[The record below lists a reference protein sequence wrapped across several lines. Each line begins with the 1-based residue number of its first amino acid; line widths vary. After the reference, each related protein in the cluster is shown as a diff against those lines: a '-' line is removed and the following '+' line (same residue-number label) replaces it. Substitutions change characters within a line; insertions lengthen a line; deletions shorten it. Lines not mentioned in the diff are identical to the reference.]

1 LWLWLLSFSI
11 PVLTGC
17 AVFYY
22 FCIIVPTEAQR
33 EKHEKQQ
40 AVEQMWLGDER
51 AEEIAS
57 KDSATKKVRIKSNR
71 TAKKRHKIFQLR
83 NSVNS
88 RIKKVEKGIKIVQI
102 LNSVNARLEKVELDL
117 SERGASMVPQYILTK
132 ILKFLPPW
140 DYATKDGEEVYSE
153 RLEYGFYWLC
163 SSWRKRSLQTVWDIR
178 DRLIFSDIEH
188 LYDEELRELKLDM
201 LRLKFAILEVIQEKP
216 PVAVWPKP
224 IWDLSVEK
232 EALPERDLS
241 ATVSDGPPIIKAM
254 SDSETFHDIF
264 ADDASQRSEIK
275 HTADTDSYVPSPSP
289 DPIFMQPKPVY
300 FQREPTPPFEN
311 PSFISL
317 VEIQKKEIVEDAPEA
332 IPDESDEETE
342 SEELTDFKTKF
353 EMKRQQRPNSR
364 AKLKNLRARLH
375 GMKSNMDSR
384 TSRYGV
390 GI

>member
-1 LWLWLLSFSI
+1 
-11 PVLTGC
+11 
-17 AVFYY
+17 VFYY

-33 EKHEKQQ
+33 EKYEKQH
-40 AVEQMWLGDER
+40 AVEQMWLDDER
-51 AEEIAS
+51 AEEIAAQE
-57 KDSATKKVRIKSNR
+57 SATKKVRMSSIR
-71 TAKKRHKIFQLR
+71 TTKKGNKIVQLR
-83 NSVNS
+83 KPVNA
-88 RIKKVEKGIKIVQI
+88 RLKKVENGIKIVQL

-140 DYATKDGEEVYSE
+140 DYATKDGEDVYSE
-153 RLEYGFYWLC
+153 RLEFGFYWLC
-163 SSWRKRSLQTVWDIR
+163 SDWRKRSIQGIWDTR
-178 DRLIFSDIEH
+178 DRLVFGDIDR

-201 LRLKFAILEVIQEKP
+201 LRLKFAIMEVIKEKP

-224 IWDLSVEK
+224 IWDLSVQE
-232 EALPERDLS
+232 EALPERDFS
-241 ATVSDGPPIIKAM
+241 ATLSDGPPIIKAM
-254 SDSETFHDIF
+254 SDSESFHEMF
-264 ADDASQRSEIK
+264 EDDASQRSEIK

-289 DPIFMQPKPVY
+289 EAIFMKPKPVY

-317 VEIQKKEIVEDAPEA
+317 VEIRKKEIVEEAPET
-332 IPDESDEETE
+332 IPAESDEETE

-353 EMKRQQRPNSR
+353 EMRRQQRPNSR
-364 AKLKNLRARLH
+364 AKLKNLRAMLH

-384 TSRYGV
+384 TSSYGV